1 MRAIMKRMA
10 RRSAFT
16 LIELLVVIAI
26 IAVLVA
32 LLLPAVQQAREAAR
46 RSQCKNNLKQLGL
59 ALHNYH
65 DVYKLFVPKQIGVN
79 NIMNGVIGLLPMLD
93 EQPRYNQISTPGNWG
108 SGAYGAFNA
117 VGWAWGYKPWAGN
130 VNALICPSDTG
141 LKGGGETGSKWGI
154 IGFNN
159 YKFCVGTTVANNDWA
174 WSGPQNGVFAGYPQA
189 YGINDILDGTSNT
202 ILMAERCGGSVNIPN
217 DVFGNTAGLGGFSN
231 PETAQI
237 QANQYTMNPGV
248 IACAQT
254 VTGTSGGNLYKPG
267 TTIPTVSTGPWFAG
281 SRWGDGRPYYHAFN
295 TIMPPNGPSC
305 TQNFDG
311 GFSMMAATSRHSG
324 GVQAV
329 MGDGSVRF
337 IQQSI
342 NLTTWNGLG
351 TRSGQESLGD
361 Y

>member
-1 MRAIMKRMA
+1 MRAIMRRMT

-65 DVYKLFVPKQIGVN
+65 DSFKLFVPKQVGVN
-79 NIMNGVIGLLPMLD
+79 NIMNGVVSLLPQLD
-93 EQPRYNQISTPGNWG
+93 QVQRFNLISAPGNFTG
-108 SGAYGAFNA
+108 SNAYGAFNA
-117 VGWAWGYKPWAGN
+117 VGWAYNYRPWAGT
-130 VNALICPSDTG
+130 VPALVCPSDTG
-141 LKGGGETGSKWGI
+141 LKGGGECGTAWGAMS
-154 IGFNN
+154 FLN

-174 WSGPQNGVFAGYPQA
+174 WSGPQNGIFAGYPQC

-202 ILMAERCGGSVNIPN
+202 ILMAERCAGNVSVPN

-231 PETAQI
+231 PDVYPLTS
-237 QANQYTMNPGV
+237 NPGI
-248 IACAQT
+248 IACAAT
-254 VTGTSGGNLYKPG
+254 VTGTNGGNLYKPG
-267 TTIPTVSTGPWFAG
+267 TTIPTVTTGGWYSGA
-281 SRWGDGRPYYHAFN
+281 RWGDGRPYYHAFN
-295 TIMPPNGPSC
+295 TILPPNGPSC

-311 GFSMMAATSRHSG
+311 GWSMMAATSRHSG
-324 GVQAV
+324 GVQVV

-342 NLTTWNGLG
+342 NLQTWQGLG
-351 TRSGQESLGD
+351 TRANGEQLGD
-361 Y
+361 F